1 MRNCAVHLEWL
12 CLVVLIVGC
21 SRNDSTM
28 PKLATVDGT
37 ITLNGKPLSGATVSF
52 VPTGATRGTGAN
64 GYTDKAG
71 KYELKTRSGDKGATP
86 GEYRIVVTK
95 MVMPDGSDLSL
106 DSTVAP
112 INSPAKQILP
122 ARYSMRDK
130 TILRATV
137 GDRASIID
145 FPLSYQP

>member
-1 MRNCAVHLEWL
+1 MRNFAIHLEWL

-21 SRNDSTM
+21 SRNDSNI

-37 ITLNGKPLSGATVSF
+37 VTLNGKPLSSATVSF
-52 VPTGATRGTGAN
+52 VPTGSTRGTGAN

-71 KYELKTRSGDKGATP
+71 KYELKTRSGDKGTPP

-95 MVMPDGSDLSL
+95 MVMPDGSDLPM

-122 ARYSMRDK
+122 TKYSMRDK
-130 TILRATV
+130 TILKATV
-137 GDRASIID
+137 GDRANIID

>member
-1 MRNCAVHLEWL
+1 MRNFAVHLEWL

-21 SRNDSTM
+21 SRNDI

-52 VPTGATRGTGAN
+52 IPTGSTHGMGAN
-64 GYTDKAG
+64 GHTDKAG
-71 KYELKTRSGDKGATP
+71 KYELKTRSGDKGAPP

-95 MVMPDGSDLSL
+95 MVMPDGSDLSI

-122 ARYSMRDK
+122 AKYSMRDK
-130 TILRATV
+130 TVLRAKV